1 VTRRQ
6 IWLLAAVAG
15 VLVLLVVALRGV
27 LAALALSAFLAYVFE
42 PWVGRLHARG
52 VPRAAGALA
61 CLAVMIALVVG
72 LAFAVLPALVAEL
85 AALIEQLP
93 EFAETVRTVWLPRL
107 QALSPVPLRIP
118 DDEALL
124 ELLEQARPA
133 LRSSMLSAVVGVS
146 RGTAGFIAVLV
157 QLALIPVLAFYALRD
172 APTLR
177 RNALAVVPADLRS
190 RVVEVTG
197 QVDRVISAY
206 LRGQLTVCLVVAVLY
221 SIGFSLAGV
230 PFAVLA
236 GSAAGFLT
244 LIPYAGPVMGLALA
258 LGLSIFEHG
267 LGLQLAYTAGAFAL
281 VNGLE
286 GTVITPNL
294 VGDRLGLHPLAVV
307 LGLVAGGQLAGL
319 VGMLVAVPLLAVG
332 KIVVWPALRDALAAP
347 RGPDDRPGA
356 YA

>member
-197 QVDRVISAY
+197 QV
-206 LRGQLTVCLVVAVLY
+206 
-221 SIGFSLAGV
+221 V